1 MQFLAPRDSQ
11 RDSQRL
17 STTTRGIP
25 LVDGLSI
32 DEIAGQDWQ
41 PSRGDLALPALT
53 LDEAV
58 FAANRDLFLRW
69 CKSAGV
75 AVAPHAKT
83 PMSPELA
90 RSLREAGAW
99 GTTVANIQQAAV
111 LLASGERRL
120 LLANEIGGL
129 AAGRRLGAVLSAYPD
144 VALYAFAD
152 SPAAVAALAE
162 AARVAD
168 RRELSVLIE
177 LGAGRAGARDRT
189 AIEATMA
196 AVLAADRL
204 VLGGVATYE
213 GAVAT
218 PDADETMRAI
228 SALMERTIE
237 AFALV
242 RTGAPH
248 LQLMISAGGSAYF
261 DVVARALAPV
271 AQADGNAT
279 VLLRSGALFFA
290 DHGIYARAFAEID
303 RRDGLLIDGAPHSA
317 AEGFRPALTLWAD
330 VLSRPEA
337 GLAIAGFGMRDAS
350 FDQGLPVPLRVFRD
364 GIAQQGL
371 AETLSVTRLND
382 QHAFLSVAAGSAL
395 AVGDVIA
402 FGISHPCTCLD
413 RWRVIFGLDD
423 AGVVTRALPTRFG

>member
-1 MQFLAPRDSQ
+1 MQFLSRWDN
-11 RDSQRL
+11 QRL

-25 LVDGLSI
+25 VVDGLATEDVGSQGWLP
-32 DEIAGQDWQ
+32 A
-41 PSRGDLALPALT
+41 RGDLALPALT
-53 LDEAV
+53 LDETA

-69 CKSAGV
+69 CRSAGV

-111 LLASGERRL
+111 LLGHGERRL

-129 AAGRRLGAVLSAYPD
+129 AAGRRLGALLSAYPD
-144 VALYAFAD
+144 VELHAFAD

-168 RRELSVLIE
+168 RDELSVLIE
-177 LGAGRAGARDRT
+177 LGAGRAGARDRI
-189 AIEATMA
+189 AVEATIA

-204 VLGGVATYE
+204 VLGGVAAYE

-218 PDADETMRAI
+218 PDADATMQAI
-228 SALMERTIE
+228 AALMERTIA
-237 AFALV
+237 AFAMV
-242 RTGAPH
+242 RAAAPR
-248 LQLMISAGGSAYF
+248 LPLLLSAGGSAYF
-261 DVVARALAPV
+261 DVVARALAPA
-271 AQADGNAT
+271 AQADGHAT
-279 VLLRSGALFFA
+279 VVLRSGALFFA
-290 DHGIYARAFAEID
+290 DHGIYARAFAELD
-303 RRDGLLIDGAPHSA
+303 RRGGLVIDGTHHSA
-317 AEGFRPALTLWAD
+317 AESFRPALTLWAE

-350 FDQGLPVPLRVFRD
+350 FDQGLPQPLHIFRD
-364 GIAQQGL
+364 GVEQKGL
-371 AETLSVTRLND
+371 AASVSVTRLND
-382 QHAFLSVAAGSAL
+382 QHAFLSIAPGCPL
-395 AVGDVIA
+395 DVGDVIA

-413 RWRVIFGLDD
+413 RWRVIFGVD
-423 AGVVTRALPTRFG
+423 AAGTVTRALPTQFG

>member
-1 MQFLAPRDSQ
+1 MQFLSRW
-11 RDSQRL
+11 DSQRL
-17 STTTRGIP
+17 SATIRGIP
-25 LVDGLSI
+25 LVDGLPV
-32 DEIAGQDWQ
+32 DEIASQNWQ

-53 LDEAV
+53 LDEAA
-58 FAANRDLFLRW
+58 FASNRDLFLRW
-69 CKSAGV
+69 CASAGV

-129 AAGRRLGAVLSAYPD
+129 ASGRRLGALLGAYPD
-144 VALYAFAD
+144 VEFHAFAD

-162 AARVAD
+162 AARIAG
-168 RRELSVLIE
+168 RSELSVLIE
-177 LGAGRAGARDRT
+177 LGAGRAGARDR
-189 AIEATMA
+189 AAVEATIA

-228 SALMERTIE
+228 AALMERTVE
-237 AFALV
+237 TFALV
-242 RTGAPH
+242 RTAAPQRP
-248 LQLMISAGGSAYF
+248 LIMSAGGSAYF
-261 DVVARALAPV
+261 DIVAQTLAPS

-279 VLLRSGALFFA
+279 VILRSGALFFA
-290 DHGIYARAFAEID
+290 DHGIYARAFAELD
-303 RRDGLLIDGAPHSA
+303 RRGGLLIDGTRHSA
-317 AEGFRPALTLWAD
+317 VDNFRPALTLWAE

-364 GIAQQGL
+364 GVEQQGL
-371 AETLSVTRLND
+371 ADQLAVTRLND
-382 QHAFLSVAAGSAL
+382 QHAFLSVAPEAAL
-395 AVGDVIA
+395 AVGDIIA

-413 RWRVIFGLDD
+413 RWRVILALDAD
-423 AGVVTRALPTRFG
+423 GVVTRALPTQFG

>member
-1 MQFLAPRDSQ
+1 MQFLSRW
-11 RDSQRL
+11 DSQRL
-17 STTTRGIP
+17 STTIRGIP
-25 LVDGLSI
+25 LVDGLATEDIGS
-32 DEIAGQDWQ
+32 QRWS

-53 LDEAV
+53 LDEAA
-58 FAANRDLFLRW
+58 FAANRDLFLKW
-69 CKSAGV
+69 CASAGV
-75 AVAPHAKT
+75 SVAPHAKT

-90 RSLREAGAW
+90 RSLRAAGAW

-129 AAGRRLGAVLSAYPD
+129 AAGRRLGALLGAYPD
-144 VALYAFAD
+144 VEFHAFAD

-162 AARVAD
+162 AARIAG
-168 RRELSVLIE
+168 RSELSVLVE
-177 LGAGRAGARDRT
+177 LGAGRAGARDR
-189 AIEATMA
+189 AAVEATIA
-196 AVLAADRL
+196 AVLAADGL
-204 VLGGVATYE
+204 LLGGVATYE

-228 SALMERTIE
+228 AALMERTIA

-242 RTGAPH
+242 RHAAPGRP
-248 LQLMISAGGSAYF
+248 LIISSGGSAYF
-261 DVVARALAPV
+261 DVVARALAPS
-271 AQADGNAT
+271 AQADGNAS

-290 DHGIYARAFAEID
+290 DHGIYARAFAELD
-303 RRDGLLIDGAPHSA
+303 RRGGLVIDGARHSA
-317 AEGFRPALTLWAD
+317 AEGFQPALKLWAE

-350 FDQGLPVPLRVFRD
+350 FDQGLPLPLRVFRD
-364 GIAQQGL
+364 GVAQQGL

-382 QHAFLSVAAGSAL
+382 QHAFLSVAPDGTL

-413 RWRVIFGLDD
+413 RWRVILGLD
-423 AGVVTRALPTRFG
+423 AGGIVTRALPTQFG

>member
-1 MQFLAPRDSQ
+1 MQFLSRWDG
-11 RDSQRL
+11 QRL
-17 STTTRGIP
+17 STTIRGIP
-25 LVDGLSI
+25 LVDGLAPEDIGS
-32 DEIAGQDWQ
+32 QRWS

-53 LDEAV
+53 LDEAA
-58 FAANRDLFLRW
+58 FAANRDLFLTW
-69 CKSAGV
+69 CASAGV

-90 RSLREAGAW
+90 RSLRAAGAW

-129 AAGRRLGAVLSAYPD
+129 AAGRRLGALLGAYPD
-144 VALYAFAD
+144 VEFHAFAD

-162 AARVAD
+162 AARIAK
-168 RRELSVLIE
+168 RSELSVLVE

-189 AIEATMA
+189 AIEATIA

-213 GAVAT
+213 GAAAT
-218 PDADETMRAI
+218 ADADATMRAI
-228 SALMERTIE
+228 AALMKRTIE

-242 RTGAPH
+242 RAAAPRRPRNV
-248 LQLMISAGGSAYF
+248 SAGGSAYF
-261 DVVARALAPV
+261 DVVTRALAPI

-303 RRDGLLIDGAPHSA
+303 RRGGLVINGARHSA
-317 AEGFRPALTLWAD
+317 SDSFRPALTLWAE

-364 GIAQQGL
+364 GVEQNGL
-371 AETLSVTRLND
+371 AESLSVTRLND
-382 QHAFLSVAAGSAL
+382 QHAFLSVAPEAAL
-395 AVGDVIA
+395 AVGDIIA

-413 RWRVIFGLDD
+413 RWRVILALDTD
-423 AGVVTRALPTRFG
+423 GVVTRALPTQFG

>member
-1 MQFLAPRDSQ
+1 M
-11 RDSQRL
+11 
-17 STTTRGIP
+17 
-25 LVDGLSI
+25 
-32 DEIAGQDWQ
+32 
-41 PSRGDLALPALT
+41 
-53 LDEAV
+53 
-58 FAANRDLFLRW
+58 
-69 CKSAGV
+69 
-75 AVAPHAKT
+75 
-83 PMSPELA
+83 
-90 RSLREAGAW
+90 
-99 GTTVANIQQAAV
+99 

-129 AAGRRLGAVLSAYPD
+129 AAGRRLGALLGAYPD
-144 VALYAFAD
+144 VEFHAFAD

-162 AARVAD
+162 AARIAG
-168 RRELSVLIE
+168 RSELSVLVE
-177 LGAGRAGARDRT
+177 LGAGRAGARDR
-189 AIEATMA
+189 AAVEATIA
-196 AVLAADRL
+196 AVLAADGL

-228 SALMERTIE
+228 AALMERTIA

-242 RTGAPH
+242 RHAAPGRP
-248 LQLMISAGGSAYF
+248 LIISAGGSAYF
-261 DVVARALAPV
+261 DVVARALAPS
-271 AQADGNAT
+271 AQADGNAS

-290 DHGIYARAFAEID
+290 DHGIYARAFAELD
-303 RRDGLLIDGAPHSA
+303 RRGGLVIDGARHSA
-317 AEGFRPALTLWAD
+317 AEGFRPALKLWAE

-364 GIAQQGL
+364 GVAQQGL

-382 QHAFLSVAAGSAL
+382 QHAFLSVAPDGTL

-413 RWRVIFGLDD
+413 RWRVILGLDAD
-423 AGVVTRALPTRFG
+423 GIVTRALPTQFG

>member
-1 MQFLAPRDSQ
+1 MQFLSRWE
-11 RDSQRL
+11 SQRL

-25 LVDGLSI
+25 LVDGLATEDIGNQRWSP
-32 DEIAGQDWQ
+32 AH
-41 PSRGDLALPALT
+41 GDLALPALT
-53 LDEAV
+53 FDETA

-69 CKSAGV
+69 CASAGV
-75 AVAPHAKT
+75 TVAPHAKT

-90 RSLREAGAW
+90 HSLRAAGAW
-99 GTTVANIQQAAV
+99 GTTVASIQQAAV

-129 AAGRRLGAVLSAYPD
+129 AAGRRLGAVLSAYPQTEFH
-144 VALYAFAD
+144 AFAD

-168 RRELSVLIE
+168 RRELSVLVE
-177 LGAGRAGARDRT
+177 LGAGRAGARDRA

-218 PDADETMRAI
+218 ADAGETIRAI

-242 RTGAPH
+242 RTAAPH
-248 LQLMISAGGSAYF
+248 LPLIISAGGSAYF
-261 DVVARALAPV
+261 DVVARALAPI

-303 RRDGLLIDGAPHSA
+303 RRGGLIIDGAQHSA
-317 AEGFRPALTLWAD
+317 AGSFRPALTLWAE

-364 GIAQQGL
+364 GVEQQEL

-382 QHAFLSVAAGSAL
+382 QHAFLSVVSGSAL

-413 RWRVIFGLDD
+413 RWRVIFGLDA

>member
-1 MQFLAPRDSQ
+1 MQFLSRWE
-11 RDSQRL
+11 SQRL

-25 LVDGLSI
+25 LVDGLPI
-32 DEIAGQDWQ
+32 EEIAGQDWQ

-53 LDEAV
+53 LDEAA
-58 FAANRDLFLRW
+58 FRANRDLFLRW

-75 AVAPHAKT
+75 TVAPHAKT

-111 LLASGERRL
+111 LLASGEQRL

-129 AAGRRLGAVLSAYPD
+129 AAGRRLGALLGAYPD
-144 VALYAFAD
+144 VEFHAFAD
-152 SPAAVAALAE
+152 SPGAVAALAE
-162 AARVAD
+162 AARIAG
-168 RRELSVLIE
+168 RSELSVLVE
-177 LGAGRAGARDRT
+177 LGAGRAGARDR
-189 AIEATMA
+189 AAVEATIA
-196 AVLAADRL
+196 AVLATDGL
-204 VLGGVATYE
+204 LLGGVATYE

-218 PDADETMRAI
+218 PDAGETMRAI
-228 SALMERTIE
+228 AALMERTIA

-242 RTGAPH
+242 RHAAPGRP
-248 LQLMISAGGSAYF
+248 LIISAGGSAYF
-261 DVVARALAPV
+261 DVVARALVPS
-271 AQADGNAT
+271 AQADGNAS

-290 DHGIYARAFAEID
+290 DHGIYARAFAEVD
-303 RRDGLLIDGAPHSA
+303 RRGGLVIDGARHSA
-317 AEGFRPALTLWAD
+317 AEGFRPALKLWAE
-330 VLSRPEA
+330 VLSRPDA

-364 GIAQQGL
+364 GVAQQRL

-382 QHAFLSVAAGSAL
+382 QHAFLSVAPDSTL

-413 RWRVIFGLDD
+413 RWRVILGLDAD
-423 AGVVTRALPTRFG
+423 GVVTRALPTQFG

>member
-1 MQFLAPRDSQ
+1 MQFLSRWDN
-11 RDSQRL
+11 QRL

-25 LVDGLSI
+25 VIDGLAVEDVGSQ
-32 DEIAGQDWQ
+32 GWR

-53 LDEAV
+53 FDETA

-69 CKSAGV
+69 CKGTGV
-75 AVAPHAKT
+75 SVAPHAKT

-111 LLASGERRL
+111 LLSHGERRL

-129 AAGRRLGAVLSAYPD
+129 AAGRRLGALLSAYPD
-144 VALYAFAD
+144 VELHAFAD
-152 SPAAVAALAE
+152 SPEAVAALAE

-168 RRELSVLIE
+168 RHELSVLIE
-177 LGAGRAGARDRT
+177 LGAGRAGARDR
-189 AIEATMA
+189 AAVESTMA

-204 VLGGVATYE
+204 VLGGVAAYE

-218 PDADETMRAI
+218 PDADETARAI
-228 SALMERTIE
+228 AALMNRTVE

-242 RTGAPH
+242 RAAAPR
-248 LQLMISAGGSAYF
+248 LPLIISAGGSAYF
-261 DVVARALAPV
+261 DVVARALAPI
-271 AQADGNAT
+271 ARTDGNAT
-279 VLLRSGALFFA
+279 VVLRSGALFFA
-290 DHGIYARAFAEID
+290 DHGIYARAFAELD
-303 RRDGLLIDGAPHSA
+303 RRGGLVIDGTHHFA
-317 AEGFRPALTLWAD
+317 AKSFRPALTLWAE
-330 VLSRPEA
+330 VLSRPET

-364 GIAQQGL
+364 GVEQNEL
-371 AETLSVTRLND
+371 AARLSVTRLND
-382 QHAFLSVAAGSAL
+382 QHAFLSVAPESPL
-395 AVGDVIA
+395 AVGDIIA

-413 RWRVIFGLDD
+413 RWRVIFGLDAD
-423 AGVVTRALPTRFG
+423 GVVTRALPTQFG

>member
-1 MQFLAPRDSQ
+1 MQFLSRWE
-11 RDSQRL
+11 SQRL

-25 LVDGLSI
+25 LVDGLPI
-32 DEIAGQDWQ
+32 EEIAHQDWQ

-53 LDEAV
+53 LDEAA

-69 CKSAGV
+69 CRSAGV

-83 PMSPELA
+83 PMSPELV

-111 LLASGERRL
+111 LLAHGERRL

-129 AAGRRLGAVLSAYPD
+129 AAGRRLGALLGAYPD
-144 VALYAFAD
+144 VEFHAFAD

-162 AARVAD
+162 AARIAGG
-168 RRELSVLIE
+168 RELSVLVE
-177 LGAGRAGARDRT
+177 LGAGRAGARDR
-189 AIEATMA
+189 AAVEATIA
-196 AVLAADRL
+196 AVLAADGL
-204 VLGGVATYE
+204 LLGGVATYE

-228 SALMERTIE
+228 AALMERTIE

-242 RTGAPH
+242 RHAAPGRP
-248 LQLMISAGGSAYF
+248 LIISAGGSAYF
-261 DVVARALAPV
+261 DVVARALAPS
-271 AQADGNAT
+271 AQADGNASI
-279 VLLRSGALFFA
+279 LLRSGALFFA
-290 DHGIYARAFAEID
+290 DHGIYARAFAELD
-303 RRDGLLIDGAPHSA
+303 RRGGLVIDGARHSA
-317 AEGFRPALTLWAD
+317 AEGFQPALKLWAE

-350 FDQGLPVPLRVFRD
+350 FDQGLPLPLRVFRD
-364 GIAQQGL
+364 GVEQQGL

-382 QHAFLSVAAGSAL
+382 QHAFLSVAPDGTL
-395 AVGDVIA
+395 AVGDIIA

-413 RWRVIFGLDD
+413 RWRVILGLDAD
-423 AGVVTRALPTRFG
+423 GVVTRALPTQFG

>member
-1 MQFLAPRDSQ
+1 MQFLSRWE
-11 RDSQRL
+11 SQRL
-17 STTTRGIP
+17 SSTTRGIP
-25 LVDGLSI
+25 LVDGLPI
-32 DEIAGQDWQ
+32 EEIAGQNWQ

-53 LDEAV
+53 LDEAA

-69 CKSAGV
+69 CESAGV
-75 AVAPHAKT
+75 SVAPHAKT

-90 RSLREAGAW
+90 LSLREAGAW

-111 LLASGERRL
+111 LLAGGERRL

-129 AAGRRLGAVLSAYPD
+129 AAGRRLGALLGAYSD
-144 VALYAFAD
+144 VEFHAFAD

-162 AARVAD
+162 AARIAG
-168 RRELSVLIE
+168 RGELSVLVE
-177 LGAGRAGARDRT
+177 LGAGRAGARDRA
-189 AIEATMA
+189 AIEATIA

-204 VLGGVATYE
+204 ILGGVATYE

-228 SALMERTIE
+228 AALMERTIA

-242 RTGAPH
+242 RHAAPGRP
-248 LQLMISAGGSAYF
+248 LIISAGGSAYF
-261 DVVARALAPV
+261 DVVARALAPS
-271 AQADGNAT
+271 AQADGNAS

-290 DHGIYARAFAEID
+290 DHGIYARAFAELD
-303 RRDGLLIDGAPHSA
+303 RREGLAIDGARHSA
-317 AEGFRPALTLWAD
+317 TEGFRPALTLWAE

-350 FDQGLPVPLRVFRD
+350 FDQGLPVPLRAFRD
-364 GIAQQGL
+364 GVEQQGL

-382 QHAFLSVAAGSAL
+382 QHAFLSVAPDSTLG
-395 AVGDVIA
+395 VGDIIA

-413 RWRVIFGLDD
+413 RWRVVLGLDAD
-423 AGVVTRALPTRFG
+423 GVVTRALPTQFG

>member
-1 MQFLAPRDSQ
+1 MHFLSRW
-11 RDSQRL
+11 DSQRL

-25 LVDGLSI
+25 LVAGLSI
-32 DEIAGQDWQ
+32 DAIADQHWQ

-53 LDEAV
+53 LDETA

-69 CKSAGV
+69 CEGAGV

-111 LLASGERRL
+111 LLAHGERRL

-129 AAGRRLGAVLSAYPD
+129 AAGRRLGAVLGAYPN
-144 VALYAFAD
+144 VEFHAFAD

-162 AARVAD
+162 AALIAD
-168 RRELSVLIE
+168 RRELSVLVE
-177 LGAGRAGARDRT
+177 LGAGRTGARDR
-189 AIEATMA
+189 AAVEATIA

-218 PDADETMRAI
+218 PDSDETMRAI
-228 SALMERTIE
+228 AALMERTIE
-237 AFALV
+237 TFALV
-242 RTGAPH
+242 RIAAPR
-248 LQLMISAGGSAYF
+248 LPLIISAGGSAYF
-261 DVVARALAPV
+261 DIVARALAPV
-271 AQADGNAT
+271 ARADGNAT

-290 DHGIYARAFAEID
+290 DHGIYASALAELD
-303 RRDGLLIDGAPHSA
+303 RRGGLLVDGARRSA
-317 AEGFRPALTLWAD
+317 AEDFRPALTLWAEM
-330 VLSRPEA
+330 LSRPEA

-364 GIAQQGL
+364 GVAQQGL
-371 AETLSVTRLND
+371 AATLSVTRLND
-382 QHAFLSVAAGSAL
+382 QHAFLSLAPDSTL

-413 RWRVIFGLDD
+413 RWRVIFALD
-423 AGVVTRALPTRFG
+423 AEGMVTRALPTQFG

>member
-1 MQFLAPRDSQ
+1 MQFLSRWE
-11 RDSQRL
+11 SQRL

-25 LVDGLSI
+25 LVDGLPI
-32 DEIAGQDWQ
+32 EEIAGQDWQ

-53 LDEAV
+53 LDGAA

-129 AAGRRLGAVLSAYPD
+129 AAGRRLGALLGAYPD
-144 VALYAFAD
+144 VEFHAFAD
-152 SPAAVAALAE
+152 SQAAVAALAE
-162 AARVAD
+162 AARIAD
-168 RRELSVLIE
+168 RRELSVLVE
-177 LGAGRAGARDRT
+177 LGAGRAGARDR
-189 AIEATMA
+189 AAVEATIA
-196 AVLAADRL
+196 AVLAADGL
-204 VLGGVATYE
+204 LLGGVATYE

-228 SALMERTIE
+228 AALMERTIE

-242 RTGAPH
+242 RHAAPGRP
-248 LQLMISAGGSAYF
+248 LIISAGGSAYF
-261 DVVARALAPV
+261 DVV
-271 AQADGNAT
+271 
-279 VLLRSGALFFA
+279 
-290 DHGIYARAFAEID
+290 
-303 RRDGLLIDGAPHSA
+303 DGARHSA
-317 AEGFRPALTLWAD
+317 AEGFRPALTLWAE

-364 GIAQQGL
+364 SVAQQGL

-382 QHAFLSVAAGSAL
+382 QHAFLSVAPDGTL
-395 AVGDVIA
+395 AVGDIIA

-413 RWRVIFGLDD
+413 RWRVILGLDAD
-423 AGVVTRALPTRFG
+423 GVVTRALPTQFG

>member
-1 MQFLAPRDSQ
+1 MQFLARWDH
-11 RDSQRL
+11 QRL

-25 LVDGLSI
+25 LVNGLAAEDIGSQGWSP
-32 DEIAGQDWQ
+32 A
-41 PSRGDLALPALT
+41 RGDLSLPALT
-53 LDEAV
+53 FDETA

-69 CKSAGV
+69 CRSVGV

-90 RSLREAGAW
+90 RSLRDAGAW

-111 LLASGERRL
+111 LLSHGERRL

-129 AAGRRLGAVLSAYPD
+129 AAGRRLGELLSAYPD
-144 VALYAFAD
+144 VELHAFAD

-168 RRELSVLIE
+168 SRELSVLVE
-177 LGAGRAGARDRT
+177 LGAGRAGARDR
-189 AIEATMA
+189 AAVEATIA

-204 VLGGVATYE
+204 VLGGVAAYE

-218 PDADETMRAI
+218 PDADDTVRAI
-228 SALMERTIE
+228 AALMERSIA

-242 RTGAPH
+242 RGAAPNRP
-248 LQLMISAGGSAYF
+248 LILSAGGSAYF
-261 DVVARALAPV
+261 DLVARALAPI

-290 DHGIYARAFAEID
+290 DHGIYARAFAGID
-303 RRDGLLIDGAPHSA
+303 RRGGLVIDGTRHSA
-317 AEGFRPALTLWAD
+317 SDSFRPALTLWAE

-350 FDQGLPVPLRVFRD
+350 FDQGLPVPLHIFRD
-364 GIAQQGL
+364 GIEQNGL
-371 AETLSVTRLND
+371 AERLSVTRLND
-382 QHAFLSVAAGSAL
+382 QHAFLSL
-395 AVGDVIA
+395 APDCLLEVGDVIA
-402 FGISHPCTCLD
+402 LGISHPCTCLD
-413 RWRVIFGLDD
+413 RWRVIFGVD
-423 AGVVTRALPTRFG
+423 ADGTVTRARPTQFG

>member
-1 MQFLAPRDSQ
+1 MQFLARWDN
-11 RDSQRL
+11 QRL
-17 STTTRGIP
+17 SATTRGIP
-25 LVDGLSI
+25 LVDG
-32 DEIAGQDWQ
+32 IATDDIGTRGWQ

-53 LDEAV
+53 LDETA

-69 CKSAGV
+69 CKSSGV
-75 AVAPHAKT
+75 VIAPHAKT

-111 LLASGERRL
+111 LLSHGERRL

-129 AAGRRLGAVLSAYPD
+129 AAGRRLGALLSAYPD
-144 VALYAFAD
+144 VELHAFAD
-152 SPAAVAALAE
+152 SPEAVATLAE

-177 LGAGRAGARDRT
+177 LGAGRAGARDR
-189 AIEATMA
+189 AAVEATMA
-196 AVLAADRL
+196 AVLAADGL
-204 VLGGVATYE
+204 VLGGVAAYE

-218 PDADETMRAI
+218 PDADETLNSIA
-228 SALMERTIE
+228 ALMERTVE
-237 AFALV
+237 AFTMV
-242 RTGAPH
+242 RAAAPR
-248 LQLMISAGGSAYF
+248 LPLILSAGGSAYF
-261 DVVARALAPV
+261 DVVARALASG

-279 VLLRSGALFFA
+279 IVLRSGALFFA
-290 DHGIYARAFAEID
+290 DHGIYARAFTELD
-303 RRDGLLIDGAPHSA
+303 RRGGLSIDGTHHSA
-317 AEGFRPALTLWAD
+317 AQSFRPALTLWAE

-364 GIAQQGL
+364 GVEQDGL
-371 AETLSVTRLND
+371 AGRLSVTRLND
-382 QHAFLSVAAGSAL
+382 QHAFLSVASDSAL
-395 AVGDVIA
+395 AVGDIIA

-413 RWRVIFGLDD
+413 RWRVIFGLDAD
-423 AGVVTRALPTRFG
+423 GVVRRALPTQFG

>member
-1 MQFLAPRDSQ
+1 MQFLSRWDG
-11 RDSQRL
+11 QRL

-25 LVDGLSI
+25 SIDGLPI
-32 DEIAGQDWQ
+32 EEIASQDWQ

-53 LDEAV
+53 LDETS

-69 CKSAGV
+69 CRSAGG

-90 RSLREAGAW
+90 RSLRAAGAW

-129 AAGRRLGAVLSAYPD
+129 AAGRRLGALLSAYPD
-144 VALYAFAD
+144 VEFHAFAD

-162 AARVAD
+162 AARIAA
-168 RRELSVLIE
+168 RHELSVLVE
-177 LGAGRAGARDRT
+177 LGAGRAGARDRAAVET
-189 AIEATMA
+189 TIA

-213 GAVAT
+213 GAAASQ
-218 PDADETMRAI
+218 DADESLRAI
-228 SALMERTIE
+228 AALMERTIE
-237 AFALV
+237 TFVLV
-242 RTGAPH
+242 RAEAPQRP
-248 LQLMISAGGSAYF
+248 LIMSAGGSAYF
-261 DVVARALAPV
+261 DTVAQALAPV
-271 AQADGNAT
+271 ARADGNAS
-279 VLLRSGALFFA
+279 VILRSGALFFA
-290 DHGIYARAFAEID
+290 DHGIYARAFAELD
-303 RRDGLLIDGAPHSA
+303 RRGGLLIGGTRHAA
-317 AEGFRPALTLWAD
+317 AESFRPALTLWAE

-337 GLAIAGFGMRDAS
+337 SLAIAGFGMRDAS

-364 GIAQQGL
+364 GVEQQEL
-371 AETLSVTRLND
+371 AGPLSVTRLND
-382 QHAFLSVAAGSAL
+382 QHAFLSVAPDSGL
-395 AVGDVIA
+395 AVGDIIA

-413 RWRVIFGLDD
+413 RWRVILGLDAD
-423 AGVVTRALPTRFG
+423 GVVTRALPTQFG

>member
-1 MQFLAPRDSQ
+1 MQFLSRWE
-11 RDSQRL
+11 SQRL

-25 LVDGLSI
+25 LVDGLPI
-32 DEIAGQDWQ
+32 EEIAGQDWQ
-41 PSRGDLALPALT
+41 PCRGDLALPALT
-53 LDEAV
+53 LDEAA

-69 CKSAGV
+69 CRSAGV

-129 AAGRRLGAVLSAYPD
+129 AAGRRLGALLGAYPG
-144 VALYAFAD
+144 VEFHAFAD

-162 AARVAD
+162 AARIAG
-168 RRELSVLIE
+168 RRELSVLVE
-177 LGAGRAGARDRT
+177 LGAGRTGARDR
-189 AIEATMA
+189 AAVEATIA
-196 AVLAADRL
+196 AVLAADGL
-204 VLGGVATYE
+204 LLGGVATYK

-228 SALMERTIE
+228 AALMERTIE

-242 RTGAPH
+242 RHAAPGRP
-248 LQLMISAGGSAYF
+248 LIISAGGSAYF
-261 DVVARALAPV
+261 DVVARALAPS
-271 AQADGNAT
+271 AQADGNAS

-290 DHGIYARAFAEID
+290 DHGIYARAFAELD
-303 RRDGLLIDGAPHSA
+303 RRGGLVIDGARHSA
-317 AEGFRPALTLWAD
+317 AEGFQPALKLWAE

-350 FDQGLPVPLRVFRD
+350 FDQGLPLPLRVFRD
-364 GIAQQGL
+364 GVAQQGL

-382 QHAFLSVAAGSAL
+382 QHAFLSVAPDGTL
-395 AVGDVIA
+395 AVGDIIA

-413 RWRVIFGLDD
+413 RWRVILGLD
-423 AGVVTRALPTRFG
+423 AGGIVTRALPTQFG

>member
-1 MQFLAPRDSQ
+1 MQFLSRWDG
-11 RDSQRL
+11 QRL

-25 LVDGLSI
+25 LVDGLAAEDVGS
-32 DEIAGQDWQ
+32 QRWS

-53 LDEAV
+53 LDEAA
-58 FAANRDLFLRW
+58 FAANRDLFLKW
-69 CKSAGV
+69 CASAGV
-75 AVAPHAKT
+75 SVAPHAKT

-90 RSLREAGAW
+90 RSLRAAGAW

-129 AAGRRLGAVLSAYPD
+129 AAGRRLGALLGAYPD
-144 VALYAFAD
+144 VEFHAFAD

-162 AARVAD
+162 AARIAG

-177 LGAGRAGARDRT
+177 LGAGRAGARDRA
-189 AIEATMA
+189 AIEATIA

-213 GAVAT
+213 GAAAT

-228 SALMERTIE
+228 AVLMERTIE
-237 AFALV
+237 TFALV
-242 RTGAPH
+242 RGAAPQRP
-248 LQLMISAGGSAYF
+248 LIMSAGGSAYF
-261 DVVARALAPV
+261 DIVARALAPS
-271 AQADGNAT
+271 AQADGNAG
-279 VLLRSGALFFA
+279 VILRSGALFFA
-290 DHGIYARAFAEID
+290 DHGIYALAFAEVD
-303 RRDGLLIDGAPHSA
+303 RRGGLRIDGTRHSA
-317 AEGFRPALTLWAD
+317 VEGFRPALTLWAE

-364 GIAQQGL
+364 GIEQPGL
-371 AETLSVTRLND
+371 AAALAVTRLND
-382 QHAFLSVAAGSAL
+382 QHAFLSVAPDSAL

-413 RWRVIFGLDD
+413 RWRVILGLDAD
-423 AGVVTRALPTRFG
+423 GVVTRALPTQFG

>member
-1 MQFLAPRDSQ
+1 MQFLSRWE
-11 RDSQRL
+11 SQRL
-17 STTTRGIP
+17 SSTTRGIP
-25 LVDGLSI
+25 LVDGLPI
-32 DEIAGQDWQ
+32 EEIAGQNWQ

-53 LDEAV
+53 LDEAA

-69 CKSAGV
+69 CESAGV
-75 AVAPHAKT
+75 SVAPHAKT

-90 RSLREAGAW
+90 LSLREAGAW

-129 AAGRRLGAVLSAYPD
+129 AAGRRLGALLGAYPD
-144 VALYAFAD
+144 VEFHAFAD

-162 AARVAD
+162 AARIAG
-168 RRELSVLIE
+168 RSELSVLVE
-177 LGAGRAGARDRT
+177 LGAGRAGARDR
-189 AIEATMA
+189 AAVEATIA

-204 VLGGVATYE
+204 ILGGVATYE

-228 SALMERTIE
+228 AALMERTIA

-242 RTGAPH
+242 RHAAPGRP
-248 LQLMISAGGSAYF
+248 LIISAGGSAYF
-261 DVVARALAPV
+261 DVVARALAPS
-271 AQADGNAT
+271 AQADGNAS

-290 DHGIYARAFAEID
+290 DHGIYARAFAELD
-303 RRDGLLIDGAPHSA
+303 RREGLAIDGARHSA
-317 AEGFRPALTLWAD
+317 TEGFRPALTLWAE

-350 FDQGLPVPLRVFRD
+350 FDQGLPVPLRAFRD
-364 GIAQQGL
+364 GVEQQGL

-382 QHAFLSVAAGSAL
+382 QHAFLSVAPDSTLG
-395 AVGDVIA
+395 VGDIIA

-413 RWRVIFGLDD
+413 RWRVVLGLDAD
-423 AGVVTRALPTRFG
+423 GVVTRALPTQFG